1 MRRAKLP
8 AGEFTATIESLTLEG
23 RGVTHLDGKAT
34 FIDRALPGETVRFVY
49 TARKKQFD
57 EGDTA
62 AIDHASADRVIPGCP
77 HFDQC
82 GACTMQHLAA
92 EQQIL
97 FKQQSLLDQLERI
110 GKVTPATI
118 LPPLTD
124 AVWGYRRR
132 ARLGVRFVEKKNR
145 LLIGFRERHSHFLA
159 DLSRC
164 AVLDPRVGDRLTDLA
179 EAINTLEIKRQI
191 PQIEVSCSDD
201 RVALVIRHLAP
212 LEAEDREKL
221 TAIGQNFGYDLYL
234 QSGGPATVTPL
245 NPETVAPLIDHHPD
259 FDVAIGFAPLD
270 FTQVHAGI
278 NRKMVAQA
286 IELLGVTKHD
296 RVLDLFAGLGN
307 FTLPLA
313 RRAARVTAVE
323 LEAVMIARG
332 AAAAEANGLHNT
344 THVVGDLF
352 TPNADDAWLNQPY
365 DLILL
370 DPPRAG
376 AEAMIPHLAR
386 IRPRRIGYVSC
397 HPGTLA
403 RDAHALVHEHG
414 YHLVAAGV
422 MNMFPHTAHI
432 ESMAIF
438 DAPNA

>member
-8 AGEFTATIESLTLEG
+8 VGEFTATIESLTLEG

-57 EGDTA
+57 EGDTV
-62 AIDHASADRVIPGCP
+62 AIEQPSPDRVVPGCP

-92 EQQIL
+92 EQQIA

-110 GKVTPATI
+110 GKTPPASV

-132 ARLGVRFVEKKNR
+132 ARLGVRFVEKKQR
-145 LLIGFRERHSHFLA
+145 LLIGFRERNSHFLA
-159 DLSRC
+159 DLTRC
-164 AVLDPRVGDRLTDLA
+164 AVLDPRVGERLTDLA
-179 EAINTLEIKRQI
+179 DALNTLDIKRQI

-212 LEAEDREKL
+212 LEAADRERL
-221 TAIGQNFGYDLYL
+221 SAVGQSFGYDLYL

-245 NPETVAPLIDHHPD
+245 DPATVQPLVDHHPSYG
-259 FDVAIGFAPLD
+259 VAIGFAPLD

-278 NRKMVAQA
+278 NRKMVQQA
-286 IELLGVTKHD
+286 IDLLGVTEQD

-313 RRAARVTAVE
+313 RRAAQVTAVE
-323 LEAVMIARG
+323 LDAAMVARG
-332 AAAAEANGLHNT
+332 AAAAAANGIHNT
-344 THVVGDLF
+344 LHVVGDLF
-352 TPNADDAWLNQPY
+352 TPDAGQDWLNQPY
-365 DLILL
+365 DLVLL

-376 AEAMIPHLAR
+376 AEAMMPHIAR
-386 IRPRRIGYVSC
+386 LKPRRIVYVSC

-414 YHLVAAGV
+414 YRLVAAGV

-432 ESMAIF
+432 ESMAVF
-438 DAPNA
+438 EPAS

>member
-57 EGDTA
+57 EGDTV
-62 AIDHASADRVIPGCP
+62 AIEQPSPNRVVPGCP
-77 HFDQC
+77 HFEQC

-110 GKVTPATI
+110 GKVRPETV

-132 ARLGVRFVEKKNR
+132 ARLGVRFVEKKQR

-164 AVLDPRVGDRLTDLA
+164 VVLDPRIGERLTELA
-179 EAINTLEIKRQI
+179 EALNTLDIKRQI

-212 LEAEDREKL
+212 LEADDRARL
-221 TAIGQNFGYDLYL
+221 RQIGQTFGYDLYL

-245 NPETVAPLIDHHPD
+245 APDEIAPLIDHHPA
-259 FDVAIGFAPLD
+259 FDVSIGFAPLD

-286 IELLGVTKHD
+286 IELLGVTAKD

-313 RRAARVTAVE
+313 RRAAKVTAVE
-323 LEAVMIARG
+323 LESAMVARA
-332 AAAAEANGLHNT
+332 AAAAEANGLSNT
-344 THVVGDLF
+344 AHVVGDLF
-352 TPNADDAWLNQPY
+352 TPDAGQSWLNQPY
-365 DLILL
+365 DLVLL

-386 IRPRRIGYVSC
+386 LKPRRIVYVSC

-403 RDAHALVHEHG
+403 RDAQALVHEHG
-414 YHLVAAGV
+414 YRLTAAGV

-432 ESMAIF
+432 ESMAVF
-438 DAPNA
+438 EPAA

>member
-34 FIDRALPGETVRFVY
+34 FIDRALPGETVQFIY

-57 EGDTA
+57 EGDTV
-62 AIDHASADRVIPGCP
+62 AIERPSPDRVVPGCP

-92 EQQIL
+92 EQQIT

-110 GKVTPATI
+110 GKTPPTTV

-145 LLIGFRERHSHFLA
+145 LLIGFRERNSHFLA

-164 AVLDPRVGDRLTDLA
+164 AVLDPRVGERLTDLA
-179 EAINTLEIKRQI
+179 EALNALDIKRQI

-212 LEAEDREKL
+212 LEAADQARL
-221 TAIGQNFGYDLYL
+221 NAVGQAFGYDLYL

-245 NPETVAPLIDHHPD
+245 DPTTVQPLVDHHPA
-259 FDVAIGFAPLD
+259 FGVAIGFSPLD

-278 NRKMVAQA
+278 NRKMVQQA
-286 IELLGVTKHD
+286 IDLLGVTECD

-313 RRAARVTAVE
+313 RRAAHVTAVE
-323 LEAVMIARG
+323 LDAAMVARG
-332 AAAAEANGLHNT
+332 AAAAKANGLHNT
-344 THVVGDLF
+344 VHVVGDLF
-352 TPNADDAWLNQPY
+352 APDAGQDWLNQSY
-365 DLILL
+365 DLVLL

-376 AEAMIPHLAR
+376 AEAMIPHIAR
-386 IRPRRIGYVSC
+386 LKPRRIVYVSC

-414 YHLVAAGV
+414 YRLVAAGV

-432 ESMAIF
+432 ESMAVF
-438 DAPNA
+438 EPAS

>member
-8 AGEFTATIESLTLEG
+8 AGEFTAHIESLTLEG
-23 RGVTHLDGKAT
+23 RGITHLDGKAT
-34 FIDRALPGETVRFVY
+34 FIDRALPDETVRFIY

-57 EGDTA
+57 EGDTV
-62 AIDHASADRVIPGCP
+62 AIEQPSPDRVTPGCP
-77 HFDQC
+77 HFEQC
-82 GACTMQHLAA
+82 GACTMQHLSA
-92 EQQIL
+92 EAQIH

-110 GKVTPATI
+110 GKVVPTSV

-145 LLIGFRERHSHFLA
+145 LLIGFRERRSHYLA

-164 AVLDPRVGDRLTDLA
+164 AVLDPRVGERLTDLA
-179 EAINTLEIKRQI
+179 EALSELTIKRQI

-212 LEAEDREKL
+212 LAADDRVRL
-221 TAIGQNFGYDLYL
+221 ADIGQRFGFDLYL
-234 QSGGPATVTPL
+234 QPGGPSTVIPL
-245 NPETVAPLIDHHPD
+245 DPSQVAPLVDHHPT
-259 FDVAIGFAPLD
+259 FAVSIPFAPLD

-278 NRKMVAQA
+278 NRKMVTQA
-286 IELLGVTKHD
+286 IDLLGVTDQD

-313 RRAARVTAVE
+313 RRAAHVTAVE
-323 LEAVMIARG
+323 LDEAMVTR
-332 AAAAEANGLHNT
+332 AANAAHTNGIHNT
-344 THVVGDLF
+344 EHVIGDLF
-352 TPNADDAWLNQPY
+352 TPEVGQDWLSKRY
-365 DLILL
+365 DLVLL

-376 AEAMIPHLAR
+376 AEAMIPHIAR
-386 IRPRRIGYVSC
+386 MTPRRIVYVSC

-403 RDAHALVHEHG
+403 RDAQALVHEHG
-414 YHLVAAGV
+414 YRLISAGV
-422 MNMFPHTAHI
+422 MNMFAHTAHI
-432 ESMAIF
+432 ESMAVF
-438 DAPNA
+438 ESSS

>member
-8 AGEFTATIESLTLEG
+8 VGEFTATIESLTLEG

-57 EGDTA
+57 EGDTV
-62 AIDHASADRVIPGCP
+62 AIEQPSPDRVVPGCP

-92 EQQIL
+92 EQQIA

-110 GKVTPATI
+110 GKTPPASV

-132 ARLGVRFVEKKNR
+132 ARLGVRFVEKKQR
-145 LLIGFRERHSHFLA
+145 LLIGFRERNSHFLA
-159 DLSRC
+159 DLTRC
-164 AVLDPRVGDRLTDLA
+164 AVLDPRVGERLTDLA
-179 EAINTLEIKRQI
+179 DALNTLDIKRQI

-212 LEAEDREKL
+212 LEAADRERL
-221 TAIGQNFGYDLYL
+221 SAVGQSFGYDLYL

-245 NPETVAPLIDHHPD
+245 DPATVQPLVDHHPSYG
-259 FDVAIGFAPLD
+259 VAIGFAPLD

-278 NRKMVAQA
+278 NRKMVQQA
-286 IELLGVTKHD
+286 IDLLGVTEQD
-296 RVLDLFAGLGN
+296 RALDLFAGLGN

-313 RRAARVTAVE
+313 RRAAQVTAVE
-323 LEAVMIARG
+323 LDAAMVARG
-332 AAAAEANGLHNT
+332 AAAAAANGMHNT
-344 THVVGDLF
+344 LHVVGDLF
-352 TPNADDAWLNQPY
+352 TPDAGQDWLNQPY
-365 DLILL
+365 DLVLL

-376 AEAMIPHLAR
+376 AEAMMPHIAR
-386 IRPRRIGYVSC
+386 LKPRRIVYVSC

-414 YHLVAAGV
+414 YRLVAAGV

-432 ESMAIF
+432 ESMAVF
-438 DAPNA
+438 EPAS

>member
-34 FIDRALPGETVRFVY
+34 FIDRALPGETVQFIY

-57 EGDTA
+57 EGDTV
-62 AIDHASADRVIPGCP
+62 AIEQSSPDRVTPGCP

-92 EQQIL
+92 EQQIT

-110 GKVTPATI
+110 GKTPPATV

-145 LLIGFRERHSHFLA
+145 LLIGFRERNSHFLA

-164 AVLDPRVGDRLTDLA
+164 AVLDPRVGERLTDLA
-179 EAINTLEIKRQI
+179 EALNALDIKRQI

-212 LEAEDREKL
+212 LEAADQARL
-221 TAIGQNFGYDLYL
+221 SAVGQAFGYDLYL

-245 NPETVAPLIDHHPD
+245 DPATVQPLVDHHPA
-259 FDVAIGFAPLD
+259 FGVAIGFSPLD

-278 NRKMVAQA
+278 NRKMVQQA
-286 IELLGVTKHD
+286 IDLLGVTECD

-313 RRAARVTAVE
+313 RLAAHVTAVE
-323 LEAVMIARG
+323 LDAAMVARG
-332 AAAAEANGLHNT
+332 AAAAKANGIHNT
-344 THVVGDLF
+344 AHVVGDLF
-352 TPNADDAWLNQPY
+352 TPDAEQHWLNQSY
-365 DLILL
+365 DLVLL

-376 AEAMIPHLAR
+376 AEAMIPHIAR
-386 IRPRRIGYVSC
+386 LKPRRIVYVSC

-414 YHLVAAGV
+414 YRLVAAGV

-432 ESMAIF
+432 ESMAVF
-438 DAPNA
+438 EPAS